1 MKKTLSLFVTILF
14 AISGGTQTPS
24 RILTIL
30 EKDPDQLYK
39 KDLPAF
45 TNRKFADI
53 NSTLQININKE
64 QILNAVAQGNIPDGL
79 PTDIVKAISVLEKIL
94 QKQSAFM
101 DSFRVVIATYNSTK
115 TGNEAKTFN
124 AAMNKLAQI
133 VINAQTEDQQI
144 RLYMLRNKNPE
155 LFVTFFAAVKQR
167 LDELKR
173 YEESVAA
180 TQSSSVQLGAWLIR
194 DTSPVPVHLRGFDN
208 LKQGEFYE
216 VARWNFIPT
225 EAQLAQIKDLQK
237 NSIKGS
243 LDVQSVFRQAVDSFQ
258 NQLTRSLEQLQS
270 DKIKKAFDT
279 LKAHEAAIADT
290 VLRKNITD
298 LQKLL
303 ESATDLVVEKVKYYQ
318 ALSIQ
323 AKDILPLTG
332 HVIGDITEIDA
343 ALKELTTKINNS
355 KENIKKGVDDAG
367 GNVKLALA
375 DLTTYFTNLPDSIH
389 KLIDAVKPDDFRDL
403 KKQYDFDINTLEF
416 SKDILKFSFKD
427 LPGGTELDLRRTGMR
442 ANGDHIVL
450 KLTVRNGADNKVLT
464 ADDEDIELNLLASHV
479 EGTVGVALAMPVSP
493 TALKS
498 GVQVA
503 PYYNILFKGFR
514 NRQQKKYR
522 EKGNANDLFAVN
534 FGLHASIPD
543 FNLDGVPEI
552 GVGAVVS
559 FLKDYVQAGWAFN
572 FFEKTGYWF
581 FGTRFPIGPFGANG
595 SATSKNALK
604 SQN

>member
-1 MKKTLSLFVTILF
+1 M
-14 AISGGTQTPS
+14 AQTPV

-39 KDLPAF
+39 KDSASF

-53 NSTLQININKE
+53 NSTLQISINKE
-64 QILNAVAQGNIPDGL
+64 QITNTAFKGISDGL
-79 PTDIVKAISVLEKIL
+79 PADIEKVITILQTTL
-94 QKQSAFM
+94 QKQAEFMGRFRLAISNFNSA
-101 DSFRVVIATYNSTK
+101 DT
-115 TGNEAKTFN
+115 AK
-124 AAMNKLAQI
+124 Q
-133 VINAQTEDQQI
+133 AQTFTKAMADLSKEVLKIQAIDPVIKQYA
-144 RLYMLRNKNPE
+144 LKNSSPQR
-155 LFVTFFAAVKQR
+155 FVPFFEAVKQR
-167 LDELKR
+167 LDELKQH
-173 YEESVAA
+173 ETAVAA
-180 TQSSSVQLGAWLIR
+180 TNASSVQMGAWLIR
-194 DTSPVPVHLRGFDN
+194 ESSPMPIHLSGFDN
-208 LKQGEFYE
+208 LPKGEFYE
-216 VARWNFIPT
+216 VARWNFIPSA
-225 EAQLAQIKDLQK
+225 EQLARLNDLQK
-237 NSIKGS
+237 NSMKGS
-243 LDVQSVFRQAVDSFQ
+243 LDIQAIFRQAVDSLKS
-258 NQLTRSLEQLQS
+258 QLIAALKQLQLE
-270 DKIKKAFDT
+270 KINTTFET
-279 LKAHEAAIADT
+279 LKANEANIADT
-290 VLRKNITD
+290 ILKNNTKE

-303 ESATDLVVEKVKYYQ
+303 ESGADLLTEKVKYYT

-332 HVIGDITEIDA
+332 QVIEDITEIDA
-343 ALKELTTKINNS
+343 KIKELANKINDV
-355 KENIKKGVDDAG
+355 KQNIQQGIAQSN
-367 GNVKLALA
+367 GNVKQALI
-375 DLTTYFTNLPDSIH
+375 DLNTYFTKLPGEIKRLMDG
-389 KLIDAVKPDDFRDL
+389 LVPEDFRNL
-403 KKQYDFDINTLEF
+403 KKQYEFDMNTLEF
-416 SKDILKFSFKD
+416 SKDIAKFSLKD

-450 KLTVRNGADNKVLT
+450 KLSVRNGADNKVL
-464 ADDEDIELNLLASHV
+464 AFDEEDIELNLLASHV
-479 EGTVGVALAMPVSP
+479 EGTVGAALAMPVSP

-514 NRQQKKYR
+514 NRQQKNYR

-581 FGTRFPIGPFGANG
+581 FGTRFPIGPFGANS
-595 SATSKNALK
+595 SAASKNAVK